1 MATLIDRLGALRDV
15 LVLAGERLPE
25 DTVDRASRIAG
36 HADARLAAGEQTV
49 AALAGAT
56 GSGKSSLF
64 NALTG
69 SRIAEQGTRRPTTS
83 VALAASFTAT
93 NAPLLDL
100 LQIPRRHEVE
110 PPLPEMT
117 DLILLDLP
125 DHDSTQ
131 RAHREEVDRLI
142 RLVDRFVFVLDP
154 QKYADAAIH
163 RGYLRPLAPYRDVIT
178 VVLNHADR
186 LSTPDLKRCLAD
198 LGRLLAADGLDGV
211 PVFATSAVT
220 GLGVPELRA
229 HLAAAAG
236 DKKAAVT
243 RLAADLDVVASEI
256 GGELGHGST
265 SLPRIDPLIGHLEAA
280 AGVPMVVEAVGATV
294 RHRGTLAT
302 GWPFVSWAARL
313 RPDPLRRLRL
323 AAPRAAIEERASVE
337 DVTLRTSL
345 PRRAQ
350 VTEARLGTGL
360 RTFSQ
365 EAGSGLPPE
374 WRDAVDRAVHRA
386 EDELPDALDSA
397 VAAADLGAEARPGWW
412 AVVRVVQWLLIL
424 VVAVGVVWLLI
435 DPAREALA
443 CIVGGVVGGILLSLL
458 SRAINAAGA
467 RQAQSRAAAVLRD
480 AVTEVAEREILAPV
494 RAELTHYV
502 AAQEALRRVER

>member
-1 MATLIDRLGALRDV
+1 MATLSDRLDALRD
-15 LVLAGERLPE
+15 LLALAGDRLPE
-25 DTVDRASRIAG
+25 DTVERARRVAG
-36 HADARLAAGEQTV
+36 HADARLAAGAQTV

-69 SRIAEQGTRRPTTS
+69 SKIAEQGTRRPTTS

-93 NAPLLDL
+93 NAQLLDL
-100 LQIPRRHEVE
+100 LRIPRRHEVE
-110 PPLPEMT
+110 PPLPEMAG
-117 DLILLDLP
+117 LILLDLP

-163 RGYLRPLAPYRDVIT
+163 RGYLQPLAPYRDAIT

-186 LSTPDLKRCLAD
+186 LSTPDLKNCLTD
-198 LGRLLAADGLDGV
+198 LSRLLAADGLEGV

-220 GLGVPELRA
+220 GFGIPELRA
-229 HLAAAAG
+229 HLAGTAA
-236 DKKAAVT
+236 DKKATVT
-243 RLAADLDVVASEI
+243 RLEADLDVVAGEI
-256 GGELGHGST
+256 DGELGHGST
-265 SLPRIDPLIGHLEAA
+265 SLPSVEPLLDHMEAA
-280 AGVPMVVEAVGATV
+280 AGVPVVVDTVGATV
-294 RHRGTLAT
+294 RHRGALAT

-323 AAPRAAIEERASVE
+323 AAPRAASETTAVE

-360 RTFSQ
+360 RAFSR
-365 EAGSGLPPE
+365 EAGSGMPSE
-374 WRDAVDRAVHRA
+374 WREAVDRAVHRA
-386 EDELPDALDSA
+386 EEELPDALDSA
-397 VAAADLGAEARPGWW
+397 VAAADLGADARPGWW

-435 DPAREALA
+435 DPSREALA
-443 CIVGGVVGGILLSLL
+443 GIVGGVVGGILLSLL
-458 SRAINAAGA
+458 SRGINASGA
-467 RQAQSRAAAVLRD
+467 RRARARAAGVLRQ
-480 AVTEVAEREILAPV
+480 AVAEVAEREILAPV